1 MAAPVAFTFKLV
13 GDVAFITGASKGI
26 GTAIAMSL
34 TNAGVMAL
42 CLVARDEAGLRE
54 TERACKDARADVRV
68 LVLCADVTNDEQLLA
83 AIAACKDTFGR
94 ITIAVLNA
102 GITLNTS
109 AVFGVCAVPAACP
122 LRACCVPACLRAC
135 VPACLRA
142 CVPACL
148 RACMPVACLL
158 RARCVPAACPLR
170 ACCVPAA
177 CLRA

>member
-1 MAAPVAFTFKLV
+1 MHKRRAQLLWRTGMATLV

-26 GTAIAMSL
+26 GTAIATSL

-109 AVFGVCAVPAACP
+109 AVFGVCM
-122 LRACCVPACLRAC
+122 PACLRAC
-135 VPACLRA
+135 V
-142 CVPACL
+142 
-148 RACMPVACLL
+148 PVACLL